1 MLNDTGQ
8 TDHPTEFLRQ
18 LCARGEQRLS
28 IIVPFRSLSNVPFQ
42 EEDKVKEA
50 SRSEAIG
57 EGEAED
63 ERTATSV
70 AAKTLCKPVLGQA
83 GLPEVPPIEG
93 LTCFFSRKPA
103 KEWVLWG
110 RSY

>member
-1 MLNDTGQ
+1 M
-8 TDHPTEFLRQ
+8 
-18 LCARGEQRLS
+18 
-28 IIVPFRSLSNVPFQ
+28 
-42 EEDKVKEA
+42 KEA

-93 LTCFFSRKPA
+93 LICFFSGKPA